1 MPAGEGRKTPSV
13 YRTYTTAV
21 FVVYAGRVLLLRH
34 RRYGK
39 WLPPGGHL
47 EPHELPDEA
56 ACREVREET
65 GLDVELVGPRGL
77 PVQQP
82 RQLVLPRGLQV
93 REVGSGRENV
103 DIVYFARPKGWRRR
117 QLPPLVP
124 GPEAEAVGWFDRAE
138 LERMELTE
146 EIRLWAAKALRVLG

>member
-1 MPAGEGRKTPSV
+1 MPAGEGSHPPSV
-13 YRTYTTAV
+13 RRTYTTAV
-21 FVVYAGRVLLLRH
+21 FVVCAGRVLLLRH

-47 EPHELPDEA
+47 RPHELPDEG

-65 GLDVELVGPRGL
+65 GLDVVLVGPRGL
-77 PVQQP
+77 PVEQP
-82 RQLVLPRGLQV
+82 RQLVLPRGIQV
-93 REVGSGRENV
+93 RQAASGRENV

-124 GPEAEAVGWFDRAE
+124 GREAEAVGWFGRAE
-138 LERMELTE
+138 LDGMELTE
-146 EIRLWAAKALRVLG
+146 EIRLWVEKALRALG